1 MEYRRREEK
10 GKKKGKKKKEKD
22 DEEEEEVRCT
32 SGKVIMSEAKFCSWE
47 GSKSRAEFE
56 LSCTLESTKYFPLSA
71 RPRAP
76 QIPNLPTS
84 AEPWSTSYPALQ
96 ELRCSLPK
104 QDIFVFDIK
113 AASSGTSITLSRN
126 ISEGGGGSGEGGGK

>member
-1 MEYRRREEK
+1 MEYRRE
-10 GKKKGKKKKEKD
+10 GKKEK
-22 DEEEEEVRCT
+22 EREEEEVRCT
-32 SGKVIMSEAKFCSWE
+32 SGKVIMTEAKFWSWE

-56 LSCTLESTKYFPLSA
+56 PSCTLESTKYFPLSA

-96 ELRCSLPK
+96 ERRCSLPK

-113 AASSGTSITLSRN
+113 AASSGTSITPSRN
-126 ISEGGGGSGEGGGK
+126 ISEGEGRVRRGEGGEDGKTICVFS

>member
-1 MEYRRREEK
+1 M
-10 GKKKGKKKKEKD
+10 
-22 DEEEEEVRCT
+22 T
-32 SGKVIMSEAKFCSWE
+32 EAKFWSWE
-47 GSKSRAEFE
+47 GSKSKAEFE

-84 AEPWSTSYPALQ
+84 AEPSSTSYPALQ
-96 ELRCSLPK
+96 ELCCSLPK

-113 AASSGTSITLSRN
+113 AASSGTSITLSRMFG
-126 ISEGGGGSGEGGGK
+126 GGGGSRWVPKVEPICSFQGRPVLRPHRTQTEEKFMKMT